1 MKTPRMIRSRVSMV
15 LLLAVLL
22 GAGLLMPAQPVLAAP
37 AATVVTA
44 PLADT
49 GYIVKAGDTLYRLAR
64 RFGTTVQAIMDYNG
78 LTSTTIYV
86 GQRLY
91 IPSTPPPPADYWWYQ
106 VRAGDT
112 LYRLA
117 RRYGTT
123 VQAIINVNGLPSTTI
138 YIGQW
143 LRIPGYTPPG
153 PGAIQYRVRYG
164 DTLSEIAQWYGTT
177 VRAIMAYNGLTST
190 MIYAG
195 QWLLI
200 PQW

>member
-1 MKTPRMIRSRVSMV
+1 MKTPRMIGSRVSLV
-15 LLLAVLL
+15 LLLGVLL
-22 GAGLLMPAQPVLAAP
+22 GAGLLLPAKPALAAP
-37 AATVVTA
+37 ASTVVAA

-49 GYIVKAGDTLYRLAR
+49 VYIVRTGDTLYRLAR
-64 RFGTTVQAIMDYNG
+64 RFGTTVDAIMAYNG

-91 IPSTPPPPADYWWYQ
+91 IPGAPPPPADYWWYQ

-117 RRYGTT
+117 CRYGTT
-123 VQAIINVNGLPSTTI
+123 VQAIMNVNGLTSTMI
-138 YIGQW
+138 YVDQW
-143 LRIPGYTPPG
+143 LRISGYTPPA
-153 PGAIQYRVRYG
+153 PGVIQYQVRYG

>member
-1 MKTPRMIRSRVSMV
+1 MV
-15 LLLAVLL
+15 LLLGVLL
-22 GAGLLMPAQPVLAAP
+22 GAGLLIPAQPVLAAP
-37 AATVVTA
+37 ATVVAA

-49 GYIVKAGDTLYRLAR
+49 VYIVKAGDTLYRLAL
-64 RFGTTVQAIMDYNG
+64 RFGTTVQAIMAYNG

-91 IPSTPPPPADYWWYQ
+91 IPGAPPPPADYWWYQ

-123 VQAIINVNGLPSTTI
+123 VSAIMNANGLTSTTI

-143 LRIPGYTPPG
+143 LCIPAYTPPA
-153 PGAIQYRVRYG
+153 PGVIQYLVRYG

>member
-1 MKTPRMIRSRVSMV
+1 MKTPRMLRRNLGMV
-15 LLLAVLL
+15 LLLGVLL
-22 GAGLLMPAQPVLAAP
+22 GAGLLIPAQPVLAAP
-37 AATVVTA
+37 ATVVAA

-49 GYIVKAGDTLYRLAR
+49 VYIVKAGDTLYRLAL
-64 RFGTTVQAIMDYNG
+64 RFGTTVQAIMAYNG

-91 IPSTPPPPADYWWYQ
+91 IPGAPPPPADYWWYQ

-123 VQAIINVNGLPSTTI
+123 VSAIMNANGLTSTTI

-143 LRIPGYTPPG
+143 LCIPAYTPPA
-153 PGAIQYRVRYG
+153 PGVIQYQVRYG

-177 VRAIMAYNGLTST
+177 VRGIMAYNGLTST